1 MAAPLFFLGAMSPY
15 SWFAA
20 ERIGTLLPEAEWV
33 PVFAG
38 ALFRANDRGTWGLTE
53 RRDAGIADCN
63 SRAAAH
69 RLGPIVWPDPWPTND
84 VVVARAMAYADR
96 EGSLEPF
103 ALAAMR
109 LAFLEGGDLGDLGAV
124 QTAGER
130 VGLDRERLAQS
141 VQEQEIKDAV
151 RANHDRAISLRV
163 FGVPTVVV
171 DGQTFWGDDRLDEAV
186 SAAARALARRRER
199 QPGGAPTSSPPRAS
213 ARRRREAAAPCRSAP
228 T

>member
-1 MAAPLFFLGAMSPY
+1 MAAPPPLFFLGAMSPY

-20 ERIGTLLPEAEWV
+20 ERIGTLLPDAQWV

-69 RLGPIVWPDPWPTND
+69 GLGPIVWPDPWPTND

-96 EGSLEPF
+96 EGCLEPF

-109 LAFLEGGDLGDLGAV
+109 LAFLEGGDLGDLSVV

-130 VGLDRERLAQS
+130 VGLDPERLAQS
-141 VQEQEIKDAV
+141 AQDPEIKDAV
-151 RANHDRAISLRV
+151 RANHDRAMSLGV

-171 DGQTFWGDDRLDEAV
+171 DGQTFWGDDRLTEAV
-186 SAAARALARRRER
+186 SAALER
-199 QPGGAPTSSPPRAS
+199 
-213 ARRRREAAAPCRSAP
+213 
-228 T
+228 